1 MGYRIH
7 FYKYYYFKEKNMADN
22 KEPTKGVDFKEIIIS
37 NMFEIEAIVET
48 LEEKGIMTRKDYMEK
63 INRMKEQRNRP
74 ET

>member
-1 MGYRIH
+1 
-7 FYKYYYFKEKNMADN
+7 MADN

-63 INRMKEQRNRP
+63 INRMKEQRTRP
-74 ET
+74 EI